1 MARDF
6 MTFKATQQTT
16 VFNASGDD
24 SAPLAQI
31 AGSVCAGANASG
43 PALPVDMALDA
54 LSQSGDLAYVWD
66 FTSDEIRWFG
76 DLSIAL
82 GVDGPESLSNGER
95 FHERVNVEDLTQRLQ
110 SLGLH
115 MQDNGIFDCEYRLR
129 QDSGDFVWVHEKGK
143 IASDRDGE
151 PSSLAGVIRPITRRK
166 HQERLLEHK
175 ATYDELTGHFN
186 KARLSETLHT
196 TLAYNKRYA
205 VKGGYLAVGIDKLAM
220 VNDAYGYT
228 VADLVILGVSHR
240 IERCLRVTDRIGRL
254 GGDRFGIVL
263 PEASDEGLAQAAEK
277 ILAAVSSEPIN
288 TPEGP
293 IHVTISIGGVE
304 VPGQIGDTQEAMTA
318 AESALQLAKERG
330 RNCYVDYR
338 LSDEQRQH
346 NRVSLD
352 IGEQVLKALDED
364 RIVFAYQP
372 VVNTVTKETAY
383 YETLLRLREPNGD
396 VIPAGD
402 FVPVA
407 EKMGL
412 MRMLDRRALEIAVAD
427 LIAYPDVTLA
437 LNISSLTVT
446 DPSWLRHL
454 IGLTKGRED
463 LARRLIVEITETA
476 ALEDFELSERFVSAV
491 RKLGCKVAL
500 DDFGSGYTSFRHMKV
515 LTVDIVKIDGAF
527 IKDVANSPDNK
538 LFVRTLLGLA
548 EGFGLTTVA
557 ECVETEAEVA
567 ILEDEG
573 ADYLQ
578 GWYYGRPDTDPAWRI

>member
-1 MARDF
+1 
-6 MTFKATQQTT
+6 MTNKATQKTT
-16 VFNASGDD
+16 MLDAFID
-24 SAPLAQI
+24 APATP
-31 AGSVCAGANASG
+31 ARRAEACCG
-43 PALPVDMALDA
+43 PVAVPGTALPVDRALDA
-54 LSQSGDLAYVWD
+54 LRQCGDLAYVWD
-66 FTSDEIRWFG
+66 FASDEIKWFG

-82 GVDGPESLSNGER
+82 GVAGPASLNNGEQ
-95 FHERVNVEDLTQRLQ
+95 FHERVNAEDLTQRLQ
-110 SLGLH
+110 NLGVH
-115 MQDNGIFDCEYRLR
+115 MQDNGVFDCEYRLR

-143 IASDRDGE
+143 IASDQHGE
-151 PSSLAGVIRPITRRK
+151 PSSLTGVIRPITRRK
-166 HQERLLEHK
+166 HQQRLLEHK

-186 KARLSETLHT
+186 KARLSETLHAT
-196 TLAYNKRYA
+196 FAYNKRYS
-205 VKGGYLAVGIDKLAM
+205 VEGGYLALGIDKLAM

-240 IERCLRVTDRIGRL
+240 IERCLRATDRIGRL

-263 PEASDEGLAQAAEK
+263 PEIGEEGLTRTAEK
-277 ILAAVSSEPIN
+277 ILTAVSGAPID

-330 RNCYVDYR
+330 RNCFIEYR
-338 LSDEQRQH
+338 LSDAQRQNH
-346 NRVSLD
+346 RVSLD
-352 IGEQVLKALDED
+352 IGEQVLKALDDE

-372 VVNTVTKETAY
+372 VVNTATKQADY
-383 YETLLRLREPNGD
+383 YETLLRLRQPNGD
-396 VIPAGD
+396 VMPAAE

-407 EKMGL
+407 EKLGL
-412 MRMLDRRALEIAVAD
+412 MRLLDRRALEIAIAD
-427 LIAYPDVTLA
+427 LIAYPDITLA

-454 IGLTKGRED
+454 TGLTKGRED
-463 LARRLIVEITETA
+463 VLRRLIVEITETA
-476 ALEDFELSERFVSAV
+476 AMEDFELSARFVSAL
-491 RKLGCKVAL
+491 RTLGCRVAL

-527 IKDVANSPDNK
+527 IKDLANSPSNK

-557 ECVETEAEVA
+557 ECVETEAEVS

-578 GWYYGRPDTDPAWRI
+578 GWFYGRPDTDPKWRI